1 MIVDQLSQQQQYPY
15 GDAWNTA
22 FAFLQTLDADT
33 EDGRHSLQ
41 GEDIY
46 AMIESYETKSPESAR
61 PEAHRR
67 YVDIQMLLS
76 GTECIKWWPT
86 RDLTVVQPFVPEN
99 DIAFYDQ
106 PKASGIPVELA
117 PGRFAVFFPEDAH
130 MPGLQTVGTPTPV
143 KKVVI
148 KIDAALLRPRP

>member
-1 MIVDQLSQQQQYPY
+1 MIVDQLSQRRQYPY

-22 FAFLQTLDADT
+22 FTFLQTLDADT
-33 EDGRHSLQ
+33 EEGRHNLQ

-76 GTECIKWWPT
+76 GTECITWWPT
-86 RDLTVVQPFVPEN
+86 RDLTVVQPFAPDS
-99 DIAFYDQ
+99 DIAFYEQ
-106 PKASGIPVELA
+106 PESLGIPLILT

-130 MPGLQTVGTPTPV
+130 MPGLRTSDSPSPV

-148 KIDAALLRPRP
+148 KIDATLLSG

>member
-33 EDGRHSLQ
+33 EEGRHSLQ

-86 RDLTVVQPFVPEN
+86 RDLTVVQPFAPDG
-99 DIAFYDQ
+99 DIAFYEQ
-106 PKASGIPVELA
+106 PESLGIPLILT

-130 MPGLQTVGTPTPV
+130 MPGLRTSDSASPV

-148 KIDAALLRPRP
+148 KIDATLLSG